1 MEAEEAIA
9 LFVAGAVLGGIAV
22 HVYLTRFRPS
32 PDIVKRAQPVMVN
45 KETWEWRD
53 WRGRPRSITVHRE
66 VRQLE

>member
-22 HVYLTRFRPS
+22 HVYLTRFRSAPQHT
-32 PDIVKRAQPVMVN
+32 AQHQPVMVN